1 MNRDNTPRGHVTKM
15 KCRYCRKL
23 SDYQVGLLSPLERAA
38 LEQHLPECACCRD
51 ELAALQ
57 RMAGLL
63 GPMRV
68 ADAPRDTWQQVQARM
83 TPRKQ
88 RHHVPVR
95 YWVPAVAAVLL
106 LLIVGMSLVGP
117 LVNGGGVMPMAD
129 DGYAHMQLAADWGS
143 PLADKAAL
151 GLAMLEMEQ
160 ERIEEAVY

>member
-1 MNRDNTPRGHVTKM
+1 M

-23 SDYQVGLLSPLERAA
+23 SDYQVGLLSAPERAGLER
-38 LEQHLPECACCRD
+38 HLQECGCCRE

-57 RMAGLL
+57 RTAALL
-63 GPMRV
+63 QPMQMS
-68 ADAPRDTWQQVQARM
+68 DAPRETWQQVQARM

-106 LLIVGMSLVGP
+106 LLIVGMSLMGP
-117 LVNGGGVMPMAD
+117 LMNGGGALPMAD
-129 DGYAHMQLAADWGS
+129 AGYAQVQLAADWS
-143 PLADKAAL
+143 NPLADKAAL

-160 ERIEEAVY
+160 DKIEEAVY